1 MNFTKEFKLFLKA
14 RYPILYISTTEEERL
29 EYTIKSSVKESSI
42 NRGIYTWDFIDGYL
56 GNPSDNGF
64 GARNPLQA
72 SSGLSLKDRVTA
84 PKSSIPPITFSLQ
97 LKSNPPTSTLSI

>member
-14 RYPILYISTTEEERL
+14 RYPVLYISTTEEERL
-29 EYTIKSSVKESSI
+29 EYTIKSSIKESNI

-72 SSGLSLKDRVTA
+72 LELVEKLKKYYSKFKIKWSKIIGSRKET
-84 PKSSIPPITFSLQ
+84 K
-97 LKSNPPTSTLSI
+97 K

>member
-29 EYTIKSSVKESSI
+29 EYTIKSSIKESNI
-42 NRGIYTWDFIDGYL
+42 NRGIYSWDFIDGYL

-72 SSGLSLKDRVTA
+72 LELVEK
-84 PKSSIPPITFSLQ
+84 L
-97 LKSNPPTSTLSI
+97 TS